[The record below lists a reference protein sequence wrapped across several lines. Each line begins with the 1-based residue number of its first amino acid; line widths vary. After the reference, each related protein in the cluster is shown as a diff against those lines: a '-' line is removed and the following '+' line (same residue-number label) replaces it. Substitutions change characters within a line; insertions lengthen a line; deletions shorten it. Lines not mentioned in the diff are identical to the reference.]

1 LSAYRKKEAGEMDK
15 VKKIR
20 VLIADDNEDTRLNI
34 RRMLSFS
41 QDIIVV
47 GDARDGLE
55 AVQKSKEFQPDIVL
69 MDINMPKMDGLEAA
83 EKITIGVPK
92 CVVIVISVQGEQ
104 EYLRKAMMSGARS
117 YLVKPF
123 NSDELINTIQSVYQM
138 EAKKKIPP
146 EEIEETDKCEV
157 VTVFG
162 TKGGVGKTTI
172 AVNLAVLLAKKKKK
186 VALLD
191 LDLQFG
197 DVTIFLNLY
206 PHRTISELVQEGALD
221 LELVESNLTEH
232 NSGVKILPAPSRP
245 EYAELVTPAY
255 VEDIIKLLKVEYDYI
270 IIDTPP
276 LFNEINL
283 TALDLSNQI
292 LLVLGM
298 DLATIKN
305 VKLSLELLASLN
317 HREKVKLILNRAS
330 DDMGITVSDAE
341 ATLNFLVA
349 AQIPSEGRIV
359 VPALNEG
366 IPFTISNPLGKA
378 SLAIQ
383 KIADL
388 VTADKGGQKAIKAKR
403 DKKLF
408 GRLFK

>member
-1 LSAYRKKEAGEMDK
+1 MDK

>member
-1 LSAYRKKEAGEMDK
+1 MDK
-15 VKKIR
+15 VEKIR
-20 VLIADDNEDTRLNI
+20 VLIVDDNEDTRLNI

-55 AVQKSKEFQPDIVL
+55 AVQKSKELQPDIVL

-92 CVVIVISVQGEQ
+92 CAVIVISVQGEQ

-123 NSDELINTIQSVYQM
+123 NSDELINTIQSVYQI
-138 EAKKKIPP
+138 EAKKQNQPA
-146 EEIEETDKCEV
+146 ETIEETDKCEV

-186 VALLD
+186 VAILD

-206 PHRTISELVQEGALD
+206 PRRTISELVQEGALD

-255 VEDIIKLLKVEYDYI
+255 VEDIIKLLKVDYDYI

-283 TALDLSNQI
+283 TALDLSNQV

-305 VKLSLELLASLN
+305 IKLSLELLASLN
-317 HREKVKLILNRAS
+317 HREKIKLILNRAS

-341 ATLNFLVA
+341 ETLNFLVA

-378 SLAIQ
+378 SLALQ
-383 KIADL
+383 KIADM
-388 VTADKGGQKAIKAKR
+388 VTADKGGQKALKAKR
-403 DKKLF
+403 DKKIF